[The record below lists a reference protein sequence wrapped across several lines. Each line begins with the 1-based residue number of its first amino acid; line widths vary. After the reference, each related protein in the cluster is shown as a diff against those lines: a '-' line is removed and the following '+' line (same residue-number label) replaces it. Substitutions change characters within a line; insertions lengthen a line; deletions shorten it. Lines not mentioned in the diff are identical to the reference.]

1 MTIVANGFDFH
12 CHVDLF
18 PDPPALIADCDRN
31 RIVTLAVTT
40 TPNAWKQNR
49 RWTERSNFVIPAIGL
64 HPELADQRR
73 AEIALVEQLMA
84 DTPFVG
90 EVGLD
95 GSPPHRRSLSIQ
107 KEVFSRAL
115 QSAQRLGARVLTIHS
130 RRASREVLASL
141 AEHTTPERVL
151 PILHWFSDSVAMA
164 VEAARFGCYFSINH
178 QMLSADSGVS
188 LIKSL
193 PADRL
198 LTETDAPFIEIE
210 NRKSEPRDVTGMISR
225 LAQLR
230 NLSVEEMKCTVTS
243 NAERV
248 LAFAGVSIPVNPLP
262 SPPTTI

>member
-18 PDPPALIADCDRN
+18 PDPAALIADCDRN

-40 TPNAWKQNR
+40 TPKSWIQNR

-84 DTPFVG
+84 ETPFVG
-90 EVGLD
+90 EIGLD
-95 GSPPHRRSLSIQ
+95 CSTPHRNTLPIQ

-115 QSAQRLGARVLTIHS
+115 QSAQRLGGRVLTIHS
-130 RRASREVLASL
+130 RRAGREVLACL
-141 AEHTTPERVL
+141 AEHTTPDRVL
-151 PILHWFSDSVAMA
+151 PILHWFSDSVATA
-164 VEAARFGCYFSINH
+164 VEAANFGCYFSINH
-178 QMLSADSGVS
+178 RMLSAASGIS
-188 LIKSL
+188 MIKSL

-198 LTETDAPFIEIE
+198 LTETDAPFTEVE
-210 NRKSEPRDVTGMISR
+210 NRKSEPRDVTAMISR

-230 NLSVEEMKCTVTS
+230 NLPVEEMKHTVMA
-243 NAERV
+243 NAQRV
-248 LAFAGVSIPVNPLP
+248 LSFAGVSV
-262 SPPTTI
+262 SVSDR

>member
-1 MTIVANGFDFH
+1 MTIVVNGFDFH

-18 PDPPALIADCDRN
+18 PDPAALIVDCDRH

-40 TPNAWKQNR
+40 TPKAWSQNR
-49 RWTERSNFVIPAIGL
+49 RWTERSKFVIPAIGL

-84 DTPFVG
+84 ETPFVG

-95 GSPPHRRSLSIQ
+95 GGPSHRNTLPIQ
-107 KEVFSRAL
+107 KEVFSRVL
-115 QSAQRLGARVLTIHS
+115 DSAQRLGARVLTIHS
-130 RRASREVLASL
+130 RRAGREVLACL

-151 PILHWFSDSVAMA
+151 PILHWFSDSAA
-164 VEAARFGCYFSINH
+164 TALEAARFGCYFSINH
-178 QMLSADSGVS
+178 RMLSVDSGIS

-210 NRKSEPRDVTGMISR
+210 NRKSEPRDVTGIISR

-230 NLSVEEMKCTVTS
+230 NLSVEEVKRTVTS

-248 LAFAGVSIPVNPLP
+248 LAFAGVSIPM
-262 SPPTTI
+262 SDT